1 MNANA
6 VVFPGQGAQS
16 VGMGKELFD
25 RYPALISESDEIL
38 GYSVRRLCLENPGN
52 RLNQTEY
59 TQVALYVV
67 NALHYYS
74 WKENGNEASWF
85 AGHSL
90 GEYNALLAT
99 ETFEFATG
107 LRLVKKRGEAMSS
120 VKNGGM
126 MAVLNISASELK
138 YVLDTHGFETVDIAN
153 INTQLQTVIA
163 GPSADLERAK
173 SVLERKSLRCV
184 KLNVSGAFHSRYMQP
199 AADIFM
205 PMLRSTKWRK
215 MKHPVVS
222 NLEAAPYSLSTI
234 SETLAAQV
242 TSPVR
247 WLNTIEYFLDHG
259 VESITQLGPGNV
271 LQNMTR
277 QIKRHKAK

>member
-99 ETFEFATG
+99 ETFAFATG
-107 LRLVKKRGEAMSS
+107 
-120 VKNGGM
+120 
-126 MAVLNISASELK
+126 LNISASELK